1 MSAADELLTSL
12 SETVTEHSHTVVDS
26 DSYFVINPATR
37 AIKNITGRPVIL
49 IEGDHNSEI
58 FTFEIPRYIE
68 GHDMKL
74 CTAVK
79 VHYNNIG
86 ESINEETGETIVK
99 ENSGVADLTDLRV
112 NPEKTD
118 TVICSW
124 TIKRKA
130 TRLDGMMDF
139 LIQYLCAEPD
149 GTVTY
154 EWHTD
159 FFTDVTVKPGRNN
172 GDSEIEEYTDLL
184 EQWRARLFGAGDSV
198 KNEITEVANEQLA
211 AVATEAAKQITAVE
225 DKGVE
230 VRATIPEDYTTTFN
244 TAEYAARQKAN
255 VIVLEAEGDDEVSVD
270 NASDSYL
277 LGLNVYGKTEQ
288 VTTTGLQLLD
298 LSTMVSANDGTVQVA
313 DNGQTVY
320 ISGSS
325 AYCRG
330 DVTIDVSEHT
340 GKVVYLS
347 GTITGSKSASISPYV
362 ITSDGTRTWTSA
374 ATFREGYTIP
384 SDVVSIQLLFL
395 ANNTGENLSASVT
408 AKFEKMMLSLTKDAE
423 WEPYSGGKSSPSPD
437 YTQELKNVISPEIL
451 IRGKNVWDHSYDNV
465 DLSNT
470 DGWGNPVWSKDAV
483 VAVLKP
489 NTTYTLKFDV
499 TCLSIPA
506 HETVFSEDC
515 GFVLYSS
522 GPDAIATVMARDE
535 NNGIFTVGET
545 RTVVGTFTTPNN
557 VSDPYMNYEILRY
570 TQRYLKS
577 DGNAVMATVCFDNL
591 QLEEGNTAT
600 EFEEFTKQTLTIP
613 YTLPGIPVSSGG
625 NYTDSNDQQWIAD
638 EIVYDYS
645 NHTYKYVQNCFGTT
659 ITDFSVAKVTAPV
672 NGFTEGYLNCGVV
685 TKPKS
690 FALCDSFVYANSGD
704 KVRFA
709 MANATIYFT
718 LEGELTA
725 EEWRTKMTELS
736 PTILVPRLEPIAHE
750 LTAEEV
756 QAFKALHTN
765 YSHTTFLNDSKAHM
779 TVKYAADTKTYTD
792 NLMILTDETTGTKY
806 RLVVN
811 NGTLSIVPLS

>member
-1 MSAADELLTSL
+1 M
-12 SETVTEHSHTVVDS
+12 DS
-26 DSYFVINPATR
+26 DSYFVIDPTTR
-37 AIKNITGRPVIL
+37 AIKNTTGRPITL

-58 FTFEIPRYIE
+58 FTFELPRYIE

-86 ESINEETGETIVK
+86 ESVDEETGETIVK

-184 EQWRARLFGAGDSV
+184 EQWRARIFGAGDSI
-198 KNEITEVANEQLA
+198 KNEIVEVADNQLA
-211 AVATEAAKQITAVE
+211 RVQEETDRQIAAVV

-230 VRATIPEDYTTTFN
+230 VLDSIPEDYTTTSN

-255 VIVLEAEGDDEVSVD
+255 TIALEVYGDNEFTVD

-277 LGLNVYGKTEQ
+277 LGLNLYGKTEQ
-288 VTTTGLQLLD
+288 VTTTGKNLLPNTAITETR
-298 LSTMVSANDGTVQVA
+298 SGITFTVNNDGSITA
-313 DNGQTVY
+313 NGTATDHIY
-320 ISGSS
+320 FAISEYSLEPGDYIISGCDGGDTNTYLMYTQKEDSS
-325 AYCRG
+325 GYVHCTDGEKTITISDTDQRKMLIAIYK
-330 DVTIDVSEHT
+330 DVTVNNLT
-340 GKVVYLS
+340 FYPM
-347 GTITGSKSASISPYV
+347 ISVGGGAY
-362 ITSDGTRTWTSA
+362 
-374 ATFREGYTIP
+374 
-384 SDVVSIQLLFL
+384 
-395 ANNTGENLSASVT
+395 
-408 AKFEKMMLSLTKDAE
+408 
-423 WEPYSGGKSSPSPD
+423 EPYSGGKSSPSPD
-437 YTQELKNVISPEIL
+437 YPQELESVNSPEIT
-451 IRGKNVWDHSYDNV
+451 IRGCQLFDASVISTTSNGDVTLTNNNDGSFTISGVTTTESFSKSKSYTHDETINLLKAGTITLV
-465 DLSNT
+465 ADMITKPYFYLSIHNSTGRVLELNT
-470 DGWGNPVWSKDAV
+470 ADRSIVTSEIKEEWLSDP
-483 VAVLKP
+483 
-489 NTTYTLKFDV
+489 TTYMITGFFIAANSTIVPGTTKFM
-499 TCLSIPA
+499 
-506 HETVFSEDC
+506 
-515 GFVLYSS
+515 LYQDGDGSW
-522 GPDAIATVMARDE
+522 E
-535 NNGIFTVGET
+535 
-545 RTVVGTFTTPNN
+545 
-557 VSDPYMNYEILRY
+557 PY
-570 TQRYLKS
+570 
-577 DGNAVMATVCFDNL
+577 
-591 QLEEGNTAT
+591 
-600 EFEEFTKQTLTIP
+600 TKQTLTTP

-659 ITDFSVAKVTAPV
+659 ITDFSLAKVTAPV
-672 NGFTEGYLNCGVV
+672 NGFTEGYLTCGVV

-690 FALCDSFVYANSGD
+690 FALCDGFIYAGSGD

-709 MANATIYFT
+709 MANASIYFT

-736 PTILVPRLEPIAHE
+736 PTILVPRLKPIVHE
-750 LTAEEV
+750 LTAEEA

-765 YSHTTFLNDSKAHM
+765 YSYTTFLNDSNAHM
-779 TVKYAADTKTYTD
+779 KVKYAADTKTYTD

>member
-12 SETVTEHSHTVVDS
+12 SETVTEHSHTVVDM

-37 AIKNITGRPVIL
+37 AIKNTTGRPVIL

-86 ESINEETGETIVK
+86 ESVDEETGETIVK

-112 NPEKTD
+112 NPENAD

-198 KNEITEVANEQLA
+198 VSNIEQATLSAQKTIQQESEAQQSTIEAKGRETLDTIPPDYTELYYMAEESIRTKA
-211 AVATEAAKQITAVE
+211 CAVIVDVEGKYISVNDASSNSLQSLRIFGKTNQITTTGVQLVNLP
-225 DKGVE
+225 DKEFSSAGINWICRGGV
-230 VRATIPEDYTTTFN
+230 VTANGTTTGTSSTTNAIYHDLTGMIGTFFISGSGSN
-244 TAEYAARQKAN
+244 IE
-255 VIVLEAEGDDEVSVD
+255 VCVSVSKD
-270 NASDSYL
+270 GSTKWYKNQSFELDGTETSAIIYCQ
-277 LGLNVYGKTEQ
+277 VYGKNIAVNE
-288 VTTTGLQLLD
+288 
-298 LSTMVSANDGTVQVA
+298 
-313 DNGQTVY
+313 TVY
-320 ISGSS
+320 PMINIGME
-325 AYCRG
+325 A
-330 DVTIDVSEHT
+330 
-340 GKVVYLS
+340 L
-347 GTITGSKSASISPYV
+347 P
-362 ITSDGTRTWTSA
+362 
-374 ATFREGYTIP
+374 
-384 SDVVSIQLLFL
+384 
-395 ANNTGENLSASVT
+395 
-408 AKFEKMMLSLTKDAE
+408 
-423 WEPYSGGKSSPSPD
+423 WEPYSGGYVSPSPEWKQD
-437 YTQELKNVISPEIL
+437 LDSIEKPEVRLNSLNLCNLPDMASTKISGVTWVYKNGMVTANGTTTAQSNVAPTTCPLDLLPGTYTVSGGDKGVLIIIL
-451 IRGKNVWDHSYDNV
+451 RIRGEYKNYF
-465 DLSNT
+465 T
-470 DGWGNPVWSKDAV
+470 SKNG
-483 VAVLKP
+483 KSS
-489 NTTYTLKFDV
+489 TFDV
-499 TCLSIPA
+499 NSGDILYLYAQVPNGN
-506 HETVFSEDC
+506 TVTN
-515 GFVLYSS
+515 VTIY
-522 GPDAIATVMARDE
+522 PMV
-535 NNGIFTVGET
+535 NNGTV
-545 RTVVGTFTTPNN
+545 
-557 VSDPYMNYEILRY
+557 
-570 TQRYLKS
+570 
-577 DGNAVMATVCFDNL
+577 
-591 QLEEGNTAT
+591 
-600 EFEEFTKQTLTIP
+600 
-613 YTLPGIPVSSGG
+613 TLPWEPYKETQTIVSQYILQGIPVDSGG
-625 NYTDSNDQQWIAD
+625 TYTDSNGQQWIAD

-645 NHTYKYVQNCFGTT
+645 NHAYKYVQNCFETT
-659 ITDFSVAKVTAPV
+659 ITDFSAAKVTAPV
-672 NGFTEGYLNCGVV
+672 NGFTEGYLTCGVV

-690 FALCDSFVYANSGD
+690 SALCDSFVYAGSGD

-709 MANATIYFT
+709 MANASIYFT

-725 EEWRTKMTELS
+725 DEWRTRMTELS